1 MARLIRERVD
11 RADLPVEEEG
21 GSVRPAGFADF
32 AVLLR
37 STGNQVHF
45 ERMFRHFDVP
55 YSTPNVRG
63 LFLEAPVNDLY
74 QLLRLALYPSD
85 RAAYAGLLRSPL
97 VNLSDEGFLALLL
110 SRARALQPAGGAV
123 G

>member
-1 MARLIRERVD
+1 VARLIRERVD
-11 RADLPVEEEG
+11 RADLPVEEG
-21 GSVRPAGFADF
+21 GALRPAGFADF

-55 YSTPNVRG
+55 YSTPNLRG

-74 QLLRLALYPSD
+74 QLLRLALYPAD
-85 RAAYAGLLRSPL
+85 RTAYAGLLRSPL
-97 VNLSDEGFLALLL
+97 VNLSDEA
-110 SRARALQPAGGAV
+110 SWPAFSPRPLPPV
-123 G
+123 EERR